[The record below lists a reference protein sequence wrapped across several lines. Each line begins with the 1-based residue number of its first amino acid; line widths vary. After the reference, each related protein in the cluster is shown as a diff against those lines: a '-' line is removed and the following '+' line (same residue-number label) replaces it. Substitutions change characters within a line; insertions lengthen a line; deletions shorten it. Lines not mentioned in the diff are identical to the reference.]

1 MDPSR
6 AMSKFGYIRVSPNVP
21 ETDQQLANIKLDH
34 IFIDRVTGRDS
45 SRPELEHLLSLLQ
58 RGDIVYV
65 HSMDRLALN
74 VQHLLEL
81 IEQFNVAKVT
91 LIFVLEKLVFT
102 PDTDSS
108 PLANLPRQLLQA
120 VAQFERSL
128 IKESRKEGI
137 AKAKARG
144 LYKGRSPINKDR
156 VKEALTLCENGT
168 SVVKA
173 AKSVGISKSTL
184 YNYIA
189 KHKAS

>member
-1 MDPSR
+1 M
-6 AMSKFGYIRVSPNVP
+6 AKFGYIRVSPNVH
-21 ETDQQLANIKLDH
+21 ETDQQLADIELDR
-34 IFIDRVTGRDS
+34 IFLDRATGKDS
-45 SRPELEHLLSLLQ
+45 SRPELGHLLSLLQ

-74 VQHLLEL
+74 VKHLLEL
-81 IEQFNVAKVT
+81 IEQFNAAKAT
-91 LIFVLEKLVFT
+91 LILVQERLVFS
-102 PDTDSS
+102 PDTGSS
-108 PLANLPRQLLQA
+108 PLANRSKMIFRA
-120 VAQFERSL
+120 VAQFEQSL
-128 IKESRKEGI
+128 IKENRKEGI

-156 VKEALTLCENGT
+156 LKEALSLCENGT

>member
-1 MDPSR
+1 M
-6 AMSKFGYIRVSPNVP
+6 AKFGYIRVSPNVP
-21 ETDQQLANIKLDH
+21 ESDQQLANIKLDH

-137 AKAKARG
+137 AKAKATG

-156 VKEALTLCENGT
+156 LKEALTLCENGT

-189 KHKAS
+189 KHKASQR

>member
-1 MDPSR
+1 
-6 AMSKFGYIRVSPNVP
+6 MSKFGYIRVSPNVP

-74 VQHLLEL
+74 VKHLLEL
-81 IEQFNVAKVT
+81 IEQFNAAKAT
-91 LIFVLEKLVFT
+91 LILVQEKLVFS
-102 PDTDSS
+102 PDTGSS
-108 PLANLPRQLLQA
+108 PLGSLPKTILRA
-120 VAQFERSL
+120 VAQFEESL
-128 IKESRKEGI
+128 IKENRKEGI

-156 VKEALTLCENGT
+156 LKEALTLCENGT

-189 KHKAS
+189 KHKASQR